1 MDLLEN
7 IHMSV
12 RPIQLKP
19 ELFRDQL
26 YHCYYVRGLAFY
38 ISRFIK
44 GNHVIVLVKEALRDM
59 PFKVDF

>member
-1 MDLLEN
+1 
-7 IHMSV
+7 MSV